1 MVSRQINKV
10 VQQQDLPAP
19 RWTAC
24 RATGFPPALSRSGAA
39 HGGMEPPIPPVPMAG
54 LFGALPLLLWLVAT
68 HCGGNAVGTNRKKSW
83 RSFWFGCCSWLWSR
97 PRKPALLWGGKP
109 CGLPRSSSPS
119 KATWLSELYNC
130 IGLQPPSPAAR
141 FGQNARHTGQSC
153 SRGNAFLVVVHLA
166 VS

>member
-1 MVSRQINKV
+1 MAVLLLALVVLMVSRQINKV

-54 LFGALPLLLWLVAT
+54 LFGALPILLWLVAT
-68 HCGGNAVGTNRKKSW
+68 QCGGNAVGKNR
-83 RSFWFGCCSWLWSR
+83 RSHGAPSGLG
-97 PRKPALLWGGKP
+97 AAHDGGAAQ
-109 CGLPRSSSPS
+109 
-119 KATWLSELYNC
+119 KAGGW
-130 IGLQPPSPAAR
+130 
-141 FGQNARHTGQSC
+141 
-153 SRGNAFLVVVHLA
+153 